1 MENWYKIVRHMKDDS
16 DEPYLIQQCVYR
28 IFNDLRRSKLRDRT
42 EKEKLK
48 NRTGRVFEQW
58 IAKLAEDYSSDF
70 ISDIL
75 QDDEFWEETIKLT
88 LNM

>member
-16 DEPYLIQQCVYR
+16 DESYLIQQCVYR
-28 IFNDLRRSKLRDRT
+28 IFNDLRRSKLRDKT

>member
-28 IFNDLRRSKLRDRT
+28 IFNDLRRSKLRDKT

>member
-1 MENWYKIVRHMKDDS
+1 MKDDS
-16 DEPYLIQQCVYR
+16 DEPYLIQQFVYR
-28 IFNDLRRSKLRDRT
+28 IFNDLRRSKLRDKT

-75 QDDEFWEETIKLT
+75 QDDEFWEETIKMT

>member
-16 DEPYLIQQCVYR
+16 DEPYLIQQFVYR
-28 IFNDLRRSKLRDRT
+28 IFNDLRRSKLKDKT